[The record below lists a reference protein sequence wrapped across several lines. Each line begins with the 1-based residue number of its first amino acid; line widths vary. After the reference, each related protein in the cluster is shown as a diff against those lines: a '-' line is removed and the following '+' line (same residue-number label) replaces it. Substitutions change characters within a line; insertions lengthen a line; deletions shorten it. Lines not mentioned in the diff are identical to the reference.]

1 MFKSK
6 YTYIVEDMD
15 AIQFARVLGTAYV
28 KFDIGEP
35 KRVKKPNSDR
45 EMSVRKFTIWTT
57 HRKMADIIEKWVYL
71 TTPAGI

>member
-6 YTYIVEDMD
+6 YTYVVEDMD
-15 AIQFARVLGTAYV
+15 AIQFSRVLGLAYV

-45 EMSVRKFTIWTT
+45 EMSVRKFTIWAT
-57 HRKMADIIEKWVYL
+57 HRKMADIVEKWVHL
-71 TTPAGI
+71 TTPSGI